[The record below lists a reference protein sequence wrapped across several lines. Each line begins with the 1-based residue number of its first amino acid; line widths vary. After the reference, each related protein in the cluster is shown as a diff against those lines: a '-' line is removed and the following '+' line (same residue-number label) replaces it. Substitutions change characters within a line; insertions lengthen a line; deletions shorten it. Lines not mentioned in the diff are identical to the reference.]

1 MNPVSFV
8 VFPREKTSLKTQI
21 RRTGRKSDANPMQ
34 IPCTSLCQAHI
45 ALLNSCRGVL
55 PLCCRNRF
63 GSSPCPHAL
72 LLLSALLES
81 VLAMRIKQKKRGR
94 GRGKR
99 GRKRT
104 RKRKRKRNLR
114 LEKDLL
120 PTRSSLIQ
128 AGSSGSKCFTHPSGG
143 KKLPILPQ
151 ARSSSGCAALTCVA
165 ALHAKFNF
173 VF

>member
-8 VFPREKTSLKTQI
+8 VFPREKHHSKRKSDELDANPMQI
-21 RRTGRKSDANPMQ
+21 RCESDANPMQ
-34 IPCTSLCQAHI
+34 IRCTSDANPMHTI
-45 ALLNSCRGVL
+45 M
-55 PLCCRNRF
+55 P
-63 GSSPCPHAL
+63 SPHRERERD
-72 LLLSALLES
+72 SE
-81 VLAMRIKQKKRGR
+81 RRRKRE
-94 GRGKR
+94 R

-104 RKRKRKRNLR
+104 RKRKRNLR

-128 AGSSGSKCFTHPSGG
+128 AGSSRGKCFTHSSGG

-151 ARSSSGCAALTCVA
+151 ARSSSGCIALTCVA
-165 ALHAKFNF
+165 ALHAEFNF